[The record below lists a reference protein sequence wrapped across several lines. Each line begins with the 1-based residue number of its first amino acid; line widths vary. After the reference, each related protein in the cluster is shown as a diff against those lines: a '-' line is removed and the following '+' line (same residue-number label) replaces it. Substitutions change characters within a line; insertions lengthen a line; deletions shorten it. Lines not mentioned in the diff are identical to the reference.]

1 MIHAGDVVV
10 LKPQWLAEGEAGV
23 VFIAIED
30 EQDGMVQVEAQ
41 VNLRLKPIQIVETR
55 MIVGH

>member
-1 MIHAGDVVV
+1 MIHAGDVVM
-10 LKPQWLAEGEAGV
+10 LKPQWLAEGEAGI

-41 VNLRLKPIQIVETR
+41 VDLPFKPIQIVETR
-55 MIVGH
+55 MIVGY